1 MPRFA
6 TLRDRVFDLVV
17 IGGGI
22 VGAGVARDAALR
34 GLSVALFEK
43 ADYGGGTTSGSTRLI
58 HGGLRYLEMLDFR
71 LVRLDLREREIL
83 LRIAPHLV
91 KPLEFLLPFYGM
103 HPFHRTRMRAGLFL
117 YDLLSYDKSLP
128 NRKHLSRNEVIAREP
143 HLSTRGLKG
152 AASYYDAQASLPERL
167 CLENILDACAHGARA
182 YNYAEVTAAV
192 REGDDAP
199 GVRSA
204 ASVGAV
210 GGGRVIGVRVR
221 DRLTNTDAD
230 GADDVEVRARF
241 VVNASG
247 PWFDRVEGA
256 LTGGAKRHIRTTK
269 GVHIAVPPMIKSA
282 MALQSAVDGRLVFAI
297 PWLGYTWIGTTD
309 TDFDD
314 DPANVRAERTDVDY
328 LLKSM
333 RPYFKDLDASRIH
346 FTNAGVRALVME
358 EGSESS
364 VSRLHKISNEAD
376 ARRRGLIEVLGGK
389 LTGYRAI
396 AEEVTDLACRL
407 LDRRERCATADT
419 PLPGARAA
427 GLAGGAGVAGASGAP
442 AGASAGPSA
451 GTRAA
456 LPTITGAAPVAREV
470 VAYLESR
477 YGTRAAD
484 ILDLIAADPAL
495 GAPVAP
501 GYPEVIAQ
509 VMFAVREEHA
519 VLLDDVMQRRT
530 SLGFSRDQGREA
542 VRNVARWMALELG
555 WTDSRREAEIE
566 YYRARVGRNFTPSRP

>member
-1 MPRFA
+1 MPMSRFA
-6 TLRDRVFDLVV
+6 ALRDRVFDLVI

-34 GLSVALFEK
+34 GLSVALFER

-58 HGGLRYLEMLDFR
+58 HGGLRYLEMFDFR

-91 KPLEFLLPFYGM
+91 KPLEFMLPFYGVN
-103 HPFHRTRMRAGLFL
+103 PFHRTRMRAGLFL
-117 YDLLSYDKSLP
+117 YDLLSYDKTLPSRKSLK
-128 NRKHLSRNEVIAREP
+128 RDEVIAREP
-143 HLSTRGLKG
+143 QLSKRGLKG
-152 AASYYDAQASLPERL
+152 AATYYDAQAALPERL

-182 YNYAEVTAAV
+182 YNYAEVTGPI
-192 REGDDAP
+192 REGAGVAAIAAP
-199 GVRSA
+199 
-204 ASVGAV
+204 
-210 GGGRVIGVRVR
+210 GGGRLAGVRVR
-221 DRLTNTDAD
+221 DRLMNTDAD

-256 LTGGAKRHIRTTK
+256 LIGDRKRHIRTTK
-269 GVHIAVPPMIKSA
+269 GIHIAVPPMIRSA

-314 DPANVRAERTDVDY
+314 DPANARADAADVDY
-328 LLKSM
+328 LLRSM
-333 RPYFKDLDASRIH
+333 RPYFKGLDASQIL

-364 VSRLHKISNEAD
+364 VSRLHKISDEAE
-376 ARRRGLIEVLGGK
+376 ARRRGLIEILGGK

-407 LDRRERCATADT
+407 LDRKQACVTDTT
-419 PLPGARAA
+419 PLPGARE
-427 GLAGGAGVAGASGAP
+427 GGATATTGTADAPGDAAAAARRALPVYTGAP
-442 AGASAGPSA
+442 
-451 GTRAA
+451 
-456 LPTITGAAPVAREV
+456 PVASEV
-470 VAYLESR
+470 VAHLQAR
-477 YGTRAAD
+477 YGTRTAE
-484 ILDLIAADPAL
+484 ILRLIEADPAL

-501 GYPEVIAQ
+501 GYPDIIAQ
-509 VMFAVREEHA
+509 VMFAAREEHA

-530 SLGFSRDQGREA
+530 SLGFSRDQGQAAARS
-542 VRNVARWMALELG
+542 VARWLALELG
-555 WTDSRREAEIE
+555 WSDSRREAEIE
-566 YYRARVGRNFTPSRP
+566 YYRARVGATQRYRTGS